1 MWGEGEKKRDGGE
14 ALLEMCELSTFCF
27 KLADCAS
34 SQFVRLI
41 SLVAANKPH
50 ASRRCSERAEPRLSK
65 NELGTG
71 FPV

>member
-1 MWGEGEKKRDGGE
+1 MGGGGEKRDGGE

-41 SLVAANKPH
+41 SLVAANKRTRL
-50 ASRRCSERAEPRLSK
+50 AVALSEPSQ
-65 NELGTG
+65 G
-71 FPV
+71 